1 MKKNVLLLTAA
12 FAALS
17 VSAQVQEAKVGKGF
31 KLVNPTAVKM
41 AAPAMVKG
49 EESVKAPA
57 KAAADNLYY
66 LRPAG
71 TFWRGLTKDFHFY
84 QKTKCKIKIESK
96 KGFPFL

>member
-49 EESVKAPA
+49 SHCGSRRFSPHPRSRTGQSAVSWTLAWCYA
-57 KAAADNLYY
+57 
-66 LRPAG
+66 
-71 TFWRGLTKDFHFY
+71 
-84 QKTKCKIKIESK
+84 I
-96 KGFPFL
+96 

>member
-17 VSAQVQEAKVGKGF
+17 VSAQVQEAKVSKGF

-66 LRPAG
+66 LRPEIGRAVV
-71 TFWRGLTKDFHFY
+71 
-84 QKTKCKIKIESK
+84 
-96 KGFPFL
+96 